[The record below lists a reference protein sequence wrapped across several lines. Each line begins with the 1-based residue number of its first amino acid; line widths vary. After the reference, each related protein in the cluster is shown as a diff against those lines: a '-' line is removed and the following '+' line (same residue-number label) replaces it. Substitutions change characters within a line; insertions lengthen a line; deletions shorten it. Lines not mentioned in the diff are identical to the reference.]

1 MAERRKRRKWS
12 DDEKCRIVAQTKVPG
27 VSVSQV
33 AHRYDVNANLI
44 FKWVRDPRYCS
55 DVDMEPEALS
65 FLPVEVS
72 SNLPTVE
79 QVQKRPDVP
88 GSIKIVLANGHYL
101 EISGTFDSD
110 VVVRLVRGLCE

>member
-1 MAERRKRRKWS
+1 
-12 DDEKCRIVAQTKVPG
+12 
-27 VSVSQV
+27 
-33 AHRYDVNANLI
+33 
-44 FKWVRDPRYCS
+44 
-55 DVDMEPEALS
+55 MEPEALS

-88 GSIKIVLANGHYL
+88 DSIKIVLANGHYL
-101 EISGTFDSD
+101 EVSGTFDSD